1 MNRCITLL
9 CIIFIIGCG
18 NTIKNKTPEIIK
30 KIEPNLFYG
39 IDLNKFSVKTKK
51 IKRGDS
57 FGKILEIDK
66 QELSEAINNKTK
78 NR

>member
-1 MNRCITLL
+1 MNRCITLF

-39 IDLNKFSVKTKK
+39 IDLNLCENKK
-51 IKRGDS
+51 
-57 FGKILEIDK
+57 
-66 QELSEAINNKTK
+66 NKE
-78 NR
+78 R

>member
-51 IKRGDS
+51 V
-57 FGKILEIDK
+57 LE
-66 QELSEAINNKTK
+66 S
-78 NR
+78 